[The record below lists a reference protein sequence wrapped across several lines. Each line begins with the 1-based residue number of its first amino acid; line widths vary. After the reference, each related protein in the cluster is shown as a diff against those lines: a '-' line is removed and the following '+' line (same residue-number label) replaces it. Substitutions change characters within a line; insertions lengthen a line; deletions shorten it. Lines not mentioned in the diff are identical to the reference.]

1 MDQSAAREAEASF
14 FRALNAAVEP
24 LARSGVLGPGLSPV
38 GLVVVETMGH
48 RSGRLHRVPLM
59 AARLGPL
66 VIVGT
71 ARGAR
76 SAWVRNLAEH
86 DVTAFW
92 LNGIA
97 TSARAT
103 VLRPGQPA
111 PSDGGSAAVRLLT
124 PLLVPWTLS
133 GWAFALLEPE
143 ARPEQPG

>member
-1 MDQSAAREAEASF
+1 MDPSAAREAEASF

-24 LARSGVLGPGLSPV
+24 LVRSGVLGPGLSPV
-38 GLVVVETMGH
+38 GLVVVETRGH

-71 ARGAR
+71 VRGAR

-86 DVTAFW
+86 AETTFW
-92 LNGIA
+92 LNGVA
-97 TSARAT
+97 TPARAT
-103 VLRPGQPA
+103 VLRPGHPA
-111 PSDGGSAAVRLLT
+111 LTDGTSGAVRLLA

-143 ARPEQPG
+143 PAG